1 MELLEDLNRDYQRY
15 RFTPRERSFLGL
27 QGLQPVLSSNVAAVG
42 VRNTELLI
50 RFHNGSVYSY
60 RGKAD
65 QYENILKSNSKG
77 KWVWRNLRRKNAPY
91 EKIGVIP
98 LPDDI
103 GVTDEDIFQ
112 EIDNRYL
119 ADLTRHVDV
128 PVFQSFTFIN
138 GINMQK
144 IVVGNINVY
153 KPITDILP
161 LAPEQPIAVEPSEVL
176 EVNFEPASENWKANK
191 STSIIYD
198 ELQNTV
204 NKTFQPPKNII
215 NQKIDMLFKKQ
226 TKYFPEIVIKPTTTS
241 ERYQKGETIVIG
253 KIENLDGVSKKL
265 EMLTTVHEL
274 GHSFDTMIG
283 KKVLGTKSS
292 IDNISNIN
300 STIKR
305 FIKTSKTGSIKLPQ
319 SFIDEW
325 VDKNFTKVIENMTPS
340 QKKVLDAGLKFDD
353 SIEKYIS
360 NREYRKTIRTKQT
373 FIDLQKQVEQHKE
386 IRKLKGDDRTTAEK
400 NFFNENPAYEWVSD
414 IYDAFSLGNFQANG
428 DVVWGHGKKYYSKER
443 TVRAEIF
450 TELITINRVD
460 QETYNLLKQDFPD
473 IVNSFEE
480 IIESSVDL
488 LEEISG

>member
-144 IVVGNINVY
+144 IVVGNINVF

-161 LAPEQPIAVEPSEVL
+161 LAPEQPIAVKPSQTIEFNPNDYKDVNDKVKEKSLTILNNSDNETKEAIVDYTTSFYSNYNGYLRGDIETIDFIKDRGMEKEVLENIDRISSATTNTLGSKVKLYRGMFDIGENIIDKNILDSLGTELSQGLIDYMNADKEQLSFMDITNDEIKLYDEVINNMAGTTFVDKGFTSTTYDSEFKSFGSIRMVIYADENTKGVVIDSISKQKVESEVL
-176 EVNFEPASENWKANK
+176 LNK
-191 STSIIYD
+191 
-198 ELQNTV
+198 
-204 NKTFQPPKNII
+204 
-215 NQKIDMLFKKQ
+215 
-226 TKYFPEIVIKPTTTS
+226 
-241 ERYQKGETIVIG
+241 
-253 KIENLDGVSKKL
+253 
-265 EMLTTVHEL
+265 
-274 GHSFDTMIG
+274 
-283 KKVLGTKSS
+283 GTK
-292 IDNISNIN
+292 
-300 STIKR
+300 
-305 FIKTSKTGSIKLPQ
+305 F
-319 SFIDEW
+319 
-325 VDKNFTKVIENMTPS
+325 
-340 QKKVLDAGLKFDD
+340 
-353 SIEKYIS
+353 
-360 NREYRKTIRTKQT
+360 
-373 FIDLQKQVEQHKE
+373 
-386 IRKLKGDDRTTAEK
+386 
-400 NFFNENPAYEWVSD
+400 
-414 IYDAFSLGNFQANG
+414 
-428 DVVWGHGKKYYSKER
+428 
-443 TVRAEIF
+443 
-450 TELITINRVD
+450 
-460 QETYNLLKQDFPD
+460 
-473 IVNSFEE
+473 E
-480 IIESSVDL
+480 IIDIKKGMFEKLVMNVRVVND
-488 LEEISG
+488 E

>member
-15 RFTPRERSFLGL
+15 RFTPRERAFLGL

-153 KPITDILP
+153 KPITE
-161 LAPEQPIAVEPSEVL
+161 AL
-176 EVNFEPASENWKANK
+176 EVGARVLPKTDIEFKPAETIQEANEYAKKFAEYPDIDLLDVDKAN
-191 STSIIYD
+191 
-198 ELQNTV
+198 
-204 NKTFQPPKNII
+204 
-215 NQKIDMLFKKQ
+215 
-226 TKYFPEIVIKPTTTS
+226 
-241 ERYQKGETIVIG
+241 
-253 KIENLDGVSKKL
+253 
-265 EMLTTVHEL
+265 
-274 GHSFDTMIG
+274 
-283 KKVLGTKSS
+283 
-292 IDNISNIN
+292 
-300 STIKR
+300 
-305 FIKTSKTGSIKLPQ
+305 
-319 SFIDEW
+319 
-325 VDKNFTKVIENMTPS
+325 
-340 QKKVLDAGLKFDD
+340 
-353 SIEKYIS
+353 
-360 NREYRKTIRTKQT
+360 
-373 FIDLQKQVEQHKE
+373 
-386 IRKLKGDDRTTAEK
+386 
-400 NFFNENPAYEWVSD
+400 
-414 IYDAFSLGNFQANG
+414 
-428 DVVWGHGKKYYSKER
+428 
-443 TVRAEIF
+443 
-450 TELITINRVD
+450 TINRTMETVQQKFPLGRKLIKMKADNLSKGTFASATYENIKFDIKATNGQQFYGKLNVSKQYKKRNENIQWSIDLSDKYIQAELDKDNPD
-460 QETYNLLKQDFPD
+460 QYTIEYYEKLKKKNLKKIGYSRWSTSTDSDTQDEALAKTTIHEYGHVIDFNFLNIQSGDNTFDQQIYKLPEALDRQKFILERIKLVERFEKLKKQSVKSGQIKQISEYAASNKYETFAESFTMYNTNEQDKLPD
-473 IVNSFEE
+473 GFKEYFD
-480 IIESSVDL
+480 DL
-488 LEEISG
+488 EVFVKKVGAL